1 MASLL
6 LALSLSVVAQAPE
19 AIQYQAVVRDAAG
32 QISASQSTYVR
43 FYILQGSATGTSVYQ
58 EYHKTSTNAYG
69 LVSVRLGEGIVE
81 SGSFTAINW
90 GAGPYFLKVA
100 VDPLGGT
107 NYVDM
112 GTTQLVSVPYALY
125 AETAGT
131 AANVDDADA
140 DPTNELQTLTINN
153 DTLFISGGGYVLIPT
168 STGVQGPTGA
178 TGADGVQGPTGPTGL
193 AGATGP
199 QGDPAT
205 DDQTLSLNGDT
216 LFIDGGN
223 FVLIDADPTNE
234 LQTLTRSN
242 DTIYLSS
249 GGFVVLPAGTV
260 DTDDQT
266 LSLSNDTLFIADG
279 NFVVL
284 TDDVNDADADPTN
297 EIQVLSISNDTI
309 FLSGGGFAV
318 LPTDNVIDDD
328 ADSTNELQSLS
339 FANDSLFI
347 SDGNGLPA
355 GLFKDSL
362 WILNGST
369 LYNNSGRVGINSTT
383 AYWPF
388 EVSDGNVNAG
398 FGINNNGNGT
408 YLKWRNYGGQKDLF
422 IGFENNAGTI
432 DTTFMTILGNDPT
445 GMGNVG
451 IGTTD
456 PTQKL
461 HVVGS
466 VRVED
471 GTQSNGYVFTSDAN
485 GAGSWQDPNTL
496 IDTLNLIIDNDGDT
510 YVDVEQSPDED
521 QIRFGIAGT
530 EFFVMDSTGHIHVLN
545 TGNSVYLG
553 NNAGQTDDQTNN
565 QNVYIGDNAGRN
577 NSGGFENT
585 SIGYNSMSN
594 STGNNNTAI
603 GTDALLNS
611 TGNVNVAIGN
621 NALRLN
627 TSGTNNTAIGK
638 DALQQNTTGNS
649 NTAVGRNS
657 MLNSGT
663 GNGNTA
669 LGATSLFYNSSGN
682 NNTAVGNNA
691 LQDNISGSGNV
702 ALGTNAGHLELG
714 SNKLYIENSNADS
727 TGALIWGDFANDSL
741 RFNAAVTIN
750 DGTQSDGF
758 VFTSDANGTGSWIDP
773 NTLIDT
779 LHLIV
784 DTDGDTKVDV
794 EEGPD
799 EDIVRIDVEGT
810 EVVTIANDNSVIIN
824 NGLASTDIPDGV
836 VVIKNSSLLLD
847 KNSDGSNTQQSLVI
861 SGDLGGGVF
870 PYARIDFENI
880 DRNSGGTDYIGSS
893 IRSHNTGGSN
903 DGDLRFYTT
912 SNSVLTERMRIGF
925 DGNVGIGQVGP
936 SATLDLVGTFQYEDG
951 NQSNGFVLA
960 SDANGNASWQDPNTL
975 VSNDGDW
982 IISGNNQYSAVS
994 GNVGIGNTSPNYQLD
1009 INNSFN
1015 PMLNDTTVDVSELTI
1030 RVKNS
1035 STTTGQGTGIGFATG
1050 GPNLLGA
1057 AIVHERNGSNSLGSL
1072 HFATKSDQGVATDL
1086 PIRMTIDP
1094 IGNVGIGTVSPQ
1106 QKLHV
1111 IGSVRVEDG
1120 TQNNGYV
1127 FTSDANGV
1135 GHWEDVN
1142 NLVNNDDDWMVN
1154 GNDMYSSP
1162 SGNVGIGTTSPDHK
1176 LQVVGL
1182 ASFGADGQVVSGNRN
1197 VAFGQSNSVTNNNS
1211 IVAGFQSHTAGNI
1224 SFVLGY
1230 QDSITGGTG
1239 NAIIGGWRNTVTA
1252 NYSFIGAGE
1261 RSLITGIR
1269 GFIGGGALDTI
1280 TGNNSAAFGLSNNVA
1295 GSNSLVSGSNNY
1307 TSGTNTAVFGGSNSV
1322 ADNNTLMAGSNNI
1335 SSGSSNAAFG
1345 NGNTLSASNTL
1356 VSGSSNTIS
1365 GSNSSAFGNANLI
1378 TGSMSF
1384 VAGVQDT
1391 ASGYASFTGNRGNHA
1406 SGNHAVAFGSGNTAG
1421 SFGEFVVG
1429 NYTTN
1434 YTVNSTGGNNGNDRV
1449 FAVGNGSNNNNR
1461 SNALTI
1467 LKNGNTG
1474 IGTDLPK
1481 QNLHIS
1487 NGDSSSISA
1496 NYGAGMIITDDAIPR
1511 IYFED
1516 ISADSG
1522 KHVMQID
1529 HEDEGLHIGSV
1540 TDDGISW
1547 VKRNAFTVK
1556 HDGKVGVNVWNP
1568 DTTFHVNG
1576 AMKLTDGTQSNGY
1589 VLTSDANGNASWQ
1602 PASADN
1608 DWVIN
1613 GNDIYSANT
1622 GNVGVATTNPNSTF
1636 EIEGSFAT
1644 KVRGGLTT
1652 GGTNPDATAT
1662 IWIYTN
1668 FAGAIVIPAASTCAN
1683 RRYILVNNTGSTVS
1697 TTNFI
1702 ALGGATVNSISNAS
1716 SIEIVSD
1723 GTNWYQVR

>member
-1 MASLL
+1 MNFRSISLMASLI
-6 LALSLSVVAQAPE
+6 LAFSLTVVAQAPE

-58 EYHKTSTNAYG
+58 EYHKTATNAYG

-140 DPTNELQTLTINN
+140 DPTNELQTLTVSN
-153 DTLFISGGGYVLIPT
+153 DTLYISGGGYVLIPT
-168 STGVQGPTGA
+168 SVGTQGPTGA

-193 AGATGP
+193 TGATGPTGADGAQGPTGSTGATGP

-205 DDQTLSLNGDT
+205 DDQTLSVNGDT

-223 FVLIDADPTNE
+223 FVLIDTDPANE
-234 LQTLTRSN
+234 FQTITRSN
-242 DTIYLSS
+242 DTVYLSS

-266 LSLSNDTLFIADG
+266 LTLSNDTLFIADG

-284 TDDVNDADADPTN
+284 TDNVDDADADATNELQTLSIVDDTIYLSNGGSVVLPTDSVDDADADPTNELQSLTRSNDTIYLSNGGFVVLPAGTVDTDDQILTLSNDTLFIADGNFVVLPDSVNDADADPSN

-309 FLSGGGFAV
+309 YLTNGGFAV

-362 WILNGST
+362 WIVNGST
-369 LYNNSGRVGINSTT
+369 LYNNSNRVGINSTV

-398 FGINNNGNGT
+398 FGINNNGSGT
-408 YLKWRNYGGQKDLF
+408 HLKWRNYGGQKDLF

-451 IGTTD
+451 IGTTN

-466 VRVED
+466 LRVED

-485 GAGSWQDPNTL
+485 GAGSWQDPNLLVDTAKIL
-496 IDTLNLIIDNDGDT
+496 IDTDRDT
-510 YVDVEQSPDED
+510 YVDVEQTNDD
-521 QIRFGIAGT
+521 DIVRVGIAGT
-530 EFFVMDSTGHIHVLN
+530 EYFRFDIARLEFVN
-545 TGNSVYLG
+545 TGGSVYVG
-553 NNAGQTDDQTNN
+553 DNSGQNEDFTNN
-565 QNVYIGDNAGRN
+565 QNVGI
-577 NSGGFENT
+577 
-585 SIGYNSMSN
+585 
-594 STGNNNTAI
+594 GNNALSSSTSGHQNVGIGAGALQNLTTRWNNTAVGFLSMTTNTTGRENAALGAYSLTSLTNGERNTAI
-603 GTDALLNS
+603 GTASMEFITTGDRNVSLGYNS
-611 TGNVNVAIGN
+611 FRT
-621 NALRLN
+621 
-627 TSGTNNTAIGK
+627 
-638 DALQQNTTGNS
+638 NTTGS
-649 NTAVGRNS
+649 
-657 MLNSGT
+657 
-663 GNGNTA
+663 
-669 LGATSLFYNSSGN
+669 
-682 NNTAVGNNA
+682 NNTVIGTQGLYSNS
-691 LQDNISGSGNV
+691 SGSGNV
-702 ALGTNAGHLELG
+702 TLGYQAGYNEAG

-741 RFNAAVTIN
+741 RFNAKVTIN

-773 NTLIDT
+773 D
-779 LHLIV
+779 
-784 DTDGDTKVDV
+784 
-794 EEGPD
+794 
-799 EDIVRIDVEGT
+799 
-810 EVVTIANDNSVIIN
+810 
-824 NGLASTDIPDGV
+824 
-836 VVIKNSSLLLD
+836 SL
-847 KNSDGSNTQQSLVI
+847 S
-861 SGDLGGGVF
+861 
-870 PYARIDFENI
+870 
-880 DRNSGGTDYIGSS
+880 
-893 IRSHNTGGSN
+893 
-903 DGDLRFYTT
+903 
-912 SNSVLTERMRIGF
+912 
-925 DGNVGIGQVGP
+925 
-936 SATLDLVGTFQYEDG
+936 
-951 NQSNGFVLA
+951 
-960 SDANGNASWQDPNTL
+960 
-975 VSNDGDW
+975 DGDW
-982 IISGNNQYSAVS
+982 EFDGTTLYNANIGNLGFHTSSPSWHTTLACDSNIFYGPDSINQYNYAMVLQKAPGTNGEGIGLGFGSSNSGSHSGAGIVFKKTGNNS
-994 GNVGIGNTSPNYQLD
+994 VGDL
-1009 INNSFN
+1009 
-1015 PMLNDTTVDVSELTI
+1015 MLVVKGDGASYTYHKPALTI
-1030 RVKNS
+1030 K
-1035 STTTGQGTGIGFATG
+1035 GIT
-1050 GPNLLGA
+1050 
-1057 AIVHERNGSNSLGSL
+1057 
-1072 HFATKSDQGVATDL
+1072 
-1086 PIRMTIDP
+1086 
-1094 IGNVGIGTVSPQ
+1094 GNVGIGTTAPDE
-1106 QKLHV
+1106 KLHV
-1111 IGSVRVEDG
+1111 VGSVKVEDG
-1120 TQNNGYV
+1120 TQATDYV

-1142 NLVNNDDDWMVN
+1142 NLVNPDDDWMVS

-1211 IVAGFQSHTAGNI
+1211 IVAGFQSHAGGNI
-1224 SFVLGY
+1224 SFALGY
-1230 QDSITGGTG
+1230 QDSISSGTG

-1280 TGNNSAAFGLSNNVA
+1280 TGNNSAAFGLSNTVA
-1295 GSNSLVSGSNNY
+1295 GSNSLVSGSDNY

-1322 ADNNTLMAGSNNI
+1322 ADNNTLVAGSNNT

-1345 NGNTLSASNTL
+1345 NSNTLSASNTL
-1356 VSGSSNTIS
+1356 VSGNGNTVS
-1365 GSNSSAFGNANLI
+1365 AGNSAAFGNANLI

-1384 VAGVQDT
+1384 VAGTQDT

-1474 IGTDLPK
+1474 IGTDLPR
-1481 QNLHIS
+1481 QNMHVS
-1487 NGDSSSISA
+1487 NGDSSSITA

-1516 ISADSG
+1516 VSADSG

-1529 HEDEGLHIGSV
+1529 YENEGIHFGAV
-1540 TDDGISW
+1540 TDNGINW

-1602 PASADN
+1602 APATSSDN
-1608 DWVIN
+1608 DWTTS

-1622 GNVGVATTNPNSTF
+1622 GNVGVATTTPNSSF
-1636 EIEGSFAT
+1636 EVDGSFAT

-1652 GGTNPDATAT
+1652 GGTNPDGTAT
-1662 IWIYTN
+1662 IWIYSN
-1668 FAGAIVIPAASTCAN
+1668 FAGAIVIPTASTCAN

-1697 TTNFI
+1697 TTNYI